1 MKCIQN
7 KEMFKRTVQ
16 WPGMLVCLFL
26 AGCCEEYNYEK
37 SAGMKEDLYG
47 QAVADFNKAI
57 EIDPKHAKAYN
68 NRGNAYN
75 NKQKR
80 EKGSICR

>member
-1 MKCIQN
+1 MLGSGI
-7 KEMFKRTVQ
+7 
-16 WPGMLVCLFL
+16 LVCLFL
-26 AGCCEEYNYEK
+26 AGCGDRSYY
-37 SAGMKEDLYG
+37 LG
-47 QAVADFNKAI
+47 QADEASGLYDRAISDFNKAI